1 MIKINT
7 NTIEIKD
14 YSEFKSN
21 YEAIVLKNL
30 AYQIDLFI
38 KNEPTKEG
46 VAELSNNL
54 INSLIENK
62 AKLNKLKKLR
72 INDWSKLSS
81 SIDLIEKRI
90 DKRRESLFTKKKGS
104 FSKTNLLYANQDEPY
119 KIKDTNLIQSEKLEP
134 KQFANE
140 LRKSS
145 SQSLLRDSD
154 KRISHRDS
162 SKSLRKKESN
172 KSLLQKESDKQID
185 KKNNDSDLLKNKTI
199 YEDGFK
205 GINIDVSKNIKPEV
219 KPLAKTAKSLFRHTF
234 SHINIDSK
242 RSKDSSFIHKA
253 KYSLNRNSLY
263 AQKFLYKSFYNI
275 KDKEKEKNDFPK
287 IDTKYLDDKNKF
299 NKISNK
305 LNFVSRKKI
314 DDLIKTQYY
323 FSNYKN
329 CFKMKPN
336 YSDFSSNKSNLYN
349 FKNMWNDIKSYTK
362 DYMEKEKNRKKFNFN
377 IPFRKLHKSKSAS
390 DIKSC

>member
-14 YSEFKSN
+14 NSEFKSN
-21 YEAIVLKNL
+21 FEAIVLKNL

-104 FSKTNLLYANQDEPY
+104 FSKTNLLYVNQDEPY
-119 KIKDTNLIQSEKLEP
+119 KIRDINLIQSEKLEP

-140 LRKSS
+140 LRKSA
-145 SQSLLRDSD
+145 SQSMLRDID

-162 SKSLRKKESN
+162 NKSLLKKESN
-172 KSLLQKESDKQID
+172 KSLLKKESDKQID
-185 KKNNDSDLLKNKTI
+185 KKIMILIYLKIKLYMKADL
-199 YEDGFK
+199 
-205 GINIDVSKNIKPEV
+205 
-219 KPLAKTAKSLFRHTF
+219 
-234 SHINIDSK
+234 
-242 RSKDSSFIHKA
+242 
-253 KYSLNRNSLY
+253 
-263 AQKFLYKSFYNI
+263 
-275 KDKEKEKNDFPK
+275 KE
-287 IDTKYLDDKNKF
+287 
-299 NKISNK
+299 
-305 LNFVSRKKI
+305 
-314 DDLIKTQYY
+314 
-323 FSNYKN
+323 
-329 CFKMKPN
+329 
-336 YSDFSSNKSNLYN
+336 
-349 FKNMWNDIKSYTK
+349 
-362 DYMEKEKNRKKFNFN
+362 
-377 IPFRKLHKSKSAS
+377 
-390 DIKSC
+390 